1 MIICPLLGW
10 PERKAR
16 AGCRIKQTVSSL
28 PPLSAFFA
36 KIYNFSAS
44 LPKKPTGG
52 EQRLVWGQV
61 VVFILRAAGL
71 VISESVSGR
80 SVEICLEELSTSF
93 IFLDAFALAIFET
106 PKAGFE
112 RIVSPQNECLRLL
125 WPCLFNSEPARIIT
139 YNHAH

>member
-1 MIICPLLGW
+1 MKKKGKSFICIQRPDLAGSGTDPAAPLPPRQPMIICPLLGW

-36 KIYNFSAS
+36 KIYNFSAL

-106 PKAGFE
+106 PKAGF
-112 RIVSPQNECLRLL
+112 
-125 WPCLFNSEPARIIT
+125 
-139 YNHAH
+139 

>member
-16 AGCRIKQTVSSL
+16 AGCRIKQTVSSFP
-28 PPLSAFFA
+28 PPLL
-36 KIYNFSAS
+36 S
-44 LPKKPTGG
+44 LQKYIIFLLCCQKNPTGG
-52 EQRLVWGQV
+52 EQRLVRGQV